1 MGPVPFSRTVGL
13 RPLMRCPTVAGL
25 RSRRENAGD
34 RFMFTPTFV
43 SCLAPMTAVG
53 QLSNVRD
60 RLLLAGQ

>member
-1 MGPVPFSRTVGL
+1 
-13 RPLMRCPTVAGL
+13 VAGL
-25 RSRRENAGD
+25 RSGRENAGD

-60 RLLLAGQ
+60 RLLLADFCHWIDDFSP